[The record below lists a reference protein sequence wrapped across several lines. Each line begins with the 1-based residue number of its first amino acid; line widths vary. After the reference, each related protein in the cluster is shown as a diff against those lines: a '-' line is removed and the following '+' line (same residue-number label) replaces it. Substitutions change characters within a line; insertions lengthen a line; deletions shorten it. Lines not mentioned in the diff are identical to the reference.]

1 MMPLLGLVLL
11 LCVLL
16 GIIYRKSN
24 KSIDESEENFW
35 DRERAANTTIRRD
48 ITDLPYITIPL
59 DKFPLDFEAGSDGAL
74 LIKDF
79 KNLSEKKIL
88 NLTDKTNTDLKL
100 EYGLNNLETMQE
112 IGENYNRL
120 TIIIRDLASLLIEQ
134 NRIDEAVRI
143 LEYGVSIKSDISANY
158 TMLGDCYMK
167 QGQERKI
174 QTLIEQVNLLN
185 LFMGPTIIK
194 HLESLLCPS
203 SHTDSEDDQSLE
215 TSQSE

>member
-16 GIIYRKSN
+16 GIIYHKSN

-59 DKFPLDFEAGSDGAL
+59 DKFPLDFEAGSDGAT
-74 LIKDF
+74 LISDLKS
-79 KNLSEKKIL
+79 LSEKKIL

-120 TIIIRDLASLLIEQ
+120 TVIIRDIASLLIEQ

-143 LEYGVSIKSDISANY
+143 LEYGVSIRSDISANY
-158 TMLGDCYMK
+158 TMLGDCYIK
-167 QGQERKI
+167 QNQERKI
-174 QTLIEQVNLLN
+174 QTLIEQVKLLH
-185 LFMGPTIIK
+185 LLMEPAIIK

-203 SHTDSEDDQSLE
+203 SHTDSEGDLSLE

>member
-74 LIKDF
+74 LIKDL

-203 SHTDSEDDQSLE
+203 FHTDSEDDQSLE

>member
-16 GIIYRKSN
+16 GIIYHKSN

-59 DKFPLDFEAGSDGAL
+59 DKFPLDFEAGSDGAT
-74 LIKDF
+74 LISDLKS
-79 KNLSEKKIL
+79 LSEKKIL

-112 IGENYNRL
+112 IGENYDKL
-120 TIIIRDLASLLIEQ
+120 TIIIRDIASLLMEQ

-143 LEYGVSIKSDISANY
+143 LEYGVSIRSDISANY
-158 TMLGDCYMK
+158 TMLGDCYIK
-167 QGQERKI
+167 QNQERKI
-174 QTLIEQVNLLN
+174 QTLIEQVKLL
-185 LFMGPTIIK
+185 
-194 HLESLLCPS
+194 HLLMEQLVISTTPICHL
-203 SHTDSEDDQSLE
+203 
-215 TSQSE
+215 